1 MPTTRPPALPQAIAR
16 RSVRPGEQGAAPP
29 RRLDLGRRGV
39 RLAQGVTGV
48 AVAVG
53 LWELLR
59 AASILPPDLAP
70 SFTDIAPALFGAT
83 FSGDLGPAVLQTLRA
98 WAFGLA
104 VTLAVALPLGA
115 LVGLSRWCDAFTSL
129 VFDFVRPV
137 PAVAFVPLAV
147 VFFGLG
153 VTMQVFLIVIASV
166 WPAIFNTRF
175 GVRNVDPLLLDTARS
190 MGLGRVARVARVTVP
205 AALPAVFTGIRTAS
219 AIAVV
224 LTIVS
229 EIVASGTGIG
239 GFITT
244 AQNNNLPPEAF
255 AGVVMAGLFGYA
267 VYLLIDALESRI
279 TRWHRLASE
288 VSA

>member
-1 MPTTRPPALPQAIAR
+1 MRGATGIAAAI
-16 RSVRPGEQGAAPP
+16 
-29 RRLDLGRRGV
+29 
-39 RLAQGVTGV
+39 
-48 AVAVG
+48 G

-59 AASILPPDLAP
+59 AAAILPPALAP
-70 SFTDIAPALFGAT
+70 SFADIVPALVRDT
-83 FSGDLGPAVLQTLRA
+83 FSGDLGPAVVQTLRA
-98 WAFGLA
+98 WAVGLA

-115 LVGLSRWCDAFTSL
+115 FVGMSRWADAFTSL

-137 PAVAFVPLAV
+137 PSVAFVPLAV

-175 GVRNVDPLLLDTARS
+175 GVRNVDPLLLDSARS
-190 MGLGRVARVARVTVP
+190 MGLGPVARLTRVTVP

-219 AIAVV
+219 TIAVV
-224 LTIVS
+224 LAIVS

-244 AQNNNLPPEAF
+244 AQNNNLPPDAF

-279 TRWHRLASE
+279 TRWHRLSSEAS
-288 VSA
+288 A